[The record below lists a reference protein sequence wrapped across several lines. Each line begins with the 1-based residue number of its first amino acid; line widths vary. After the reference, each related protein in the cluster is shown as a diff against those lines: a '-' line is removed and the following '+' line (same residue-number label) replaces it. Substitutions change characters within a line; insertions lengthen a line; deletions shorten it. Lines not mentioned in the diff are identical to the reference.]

1 MRCVAS
7 DARLAALPRVR
18 LRPAP
23 TLRPARTVNAP
34 RAGLPYLHFH
44 LGLPALREPGS
55 GDHAMAWRSHGSDNS
70 SLIDALKRN
79 KVIKD
84 ERCVTPRAHRPRG
97 PALGTGRRE
106 GARGTISHAL
116 TLL

>member
-18 LRPAP
+18 VRLAPLQRPQ
-23 TLRPARTVNAP
+23 RTVSAP

-44 LGLPALREPGS
+44 LGLPALREPGA
-55 GDHAMAWRSHGSDNS
+55 GDHAMAWRSHGSDNT
-70 SLIDALKRN
+70 SLIDALLRN

-84 ERCVTPRAHRPRG
+84 PRCAPTARARG
-97 PALGTGRRE
+97 PAPHPAARGRE
-106 GARGTISHAL
+106 GSHH
-116 TLL
+116 TR